1 MFLEGRRLTIGQ
13 NEIAKV
19 AAKNGDQGRAEGR
32 LPAKRIVRLGRLV
45 GIFTRQRL
53 HNVQNRGCHDRL
65 RQYGRYCTTARSIAS
80 SACRLSAS
88 RKIEATASTRPL
100 RL

>member
-1 MFLEGRRLTIGQ
+1 MFLEGRRLAIGQ

-19 AAKNGDQGRAEGR
+19 AAKNGDQGRGEGR
-32 LPAKRIVRLGRLV
+32 LPAKWIVRLGRLV
-45 GIFTRQRL
+45 GVFSRQRL
-53 HNVQNRGCHDRL
+53 HNLQNRGCHDPIH
-65 RQYGRYCTTARSIAS
+65 QYGRYCPTTRSIAS

-88 RKIEATASTRPL
+88 RKIEATASTLPL